1 MPQDNSVVLENVEL
15 IFRNFTGKE
24 GMYNREGDRSFAI
37 KLDEATA
44 DMLTKDGWNV
54 KTLRARPD
62 DEDQTPQPYLS
73 VSVEY
78 DKGRPPSVFMIT
90 SRGRTQ
96 LDRESVESLDD
107 VDIEKAD
114 LILRPYDWNVNGN
127 TGRKAYLQALYLT
140 VNENPLELKYGDIAT
155 VQGPMMEKTGPYVPS
170 DER

>member
-1 MPQDNSVVLENVEL
+1 MPQDNTVVIEDAEL

-37 KLDEATA
+37 KLNESQA
-44 DMLTKDGWNV
+44 DMLVKDGWNV
-54 KTLRARPD
+54 KTLKPREE
-62 DEDQTPQPYLS
+62 DEGPQPYLS

-78 DKGRPPSVFMIT
+78 DKGRPPTIVMIT

-96 LDRESVESLDD
+96 LDKASVEALDD
-107 VDIEKAD
+107 VDIQQAD

-140 VNENPLELKYGDIAT
+140 VNEDPLQLKYGDIAT
-155 VQGPMMEKTGPYVPS
+155 VAGPMMERTGSYVPR
-170 DER
+170 EE